1 MGTLTIEHA
10 NAMPAPTWHR
20 LHVNDVDIELPSG
33 LAAAQQVEVSCEEGL
48 WGEADAFDRALLSL
62 ADPAPMAAQGLRD
75 QPAACAGTPS
85 SVAADDLG
93 DIRDTRAA
101 DTGGAPV
108 EPASAPTSAAHQ
120 VDDQAALPAAMEG
133 GAAAHQVNDQ
143 ATLTA
148 AMEDGT
154 AAEGGAASEE
164 GAAMEGLDAP
174 ALSAYQLQALEN
186 RYLSPAD
193 VFTTGMGDEAR
204 EYLEFVAGEPV
215 VLATRPDE
223 RTCAT
228 VRVEGVDGAANAAAV
243 DVVAAPGS
251 SLSLAIALD
260 SPAPG
265 AGVVGVRLR
274 VFAGADARVDV
285 AVTQTLDDGWIALD
299 DAGIVASVLGA
310 GRAYTGLDADL
321 RGDDA
326 RLDIDTRY
334 LGHASQQRD
343 FNYVAHQR
351 GRRTVCNLDANGV
364 LAGES
369 EKTLRGTIEL
379 VHGCKGSVGSEQE
392 TVLLA
397 DERVANRTVPVIL
410 CDEDDVAGNHGATI
424 GRVRPEQ
431 LFYLAS
437 RGISPDDAERLFIT
451 ASFEEAAIN
460 APDQRTR
467 ASVTRLAAAR
477 GIEIEEAVA

>member
-75 QPAACAGTPS
+75 QPAACAAVPS

-120 VDDQAALPAAMEG
+120 VDDQA
-133 GAAAHQVNDQ
+133 
-143 ATLTA
+143 TLAA

-186 RYLSPAD
+186 RYLPPAD

-251 SLSLAIALD
+251 SLSLAVALD

-299 DAGIVASVLGA
+299 DAGIVASERARVQVRHTVLGA

-424 GRVRPEQ
+424 GHVRPEQ

>member
-1 MGTLTIEHA
+1 MGTLMIEHA

-20 LHVNDVDIELPSG
+20 LGVNDVDIELPDD
-33 LAAAQQVEVSCEEGL
+33 LAFARQVEVQCAEGL
-48 WGEADAFDRALLSL
+48 LGDEGAFDAALLSM
-62 ADPAPMAAQGLRD
+62 ADPLPVAAAPSAAAGDLGE
-75 QPAACAGTPS
+75 QPAM
-85 SVAADDLG
+85 
-93 DIRDTRAA
+93 RAA
-101 DTGGAPV
+101 DQGLSPV
-108 EPASAPTSAAHQ
+108 EPASVPTSAAHQ
-120 VDDQAALPAAMEG
+120 VDNPASLSAAMESG
-133 GAAAHQVNDQ
+133 GSAAHQVDEQ
-143 ATLTA
+143 GILPA

-154 AAEGGAASEE
+154 T
-164 GAAMEGLDAP
+164 AMEGEAAALEEP
-174 ALSAYQLQALEN
+174 ALSFYQQQALEA
-186 RYLSPAD
+186 RYLAPAD
-193 VFTTGMGDEAR
+193 VFATGMGDEAR
-204 EYLEFVAGEPV
+204 EYLEFAAGEPV
-215 VLATRPDE
+215 VLVTRPGE

-228 VRVEGVDGAANAAAV
+228 VRVEGVDGAVNAAAI
-243 DVVAAPGS
+243 DIVAAPGS
-251 SLSLAIALD
+251 SLALAIALD

-265 AGVVGVRLR
+265 AGVVGTRLH
-274 VFAGADARVDV
+274 VFAGADARVDIV
-285 AVTQTLDDGWIALD
+285 STQTLDDSWTALD
-299 DAGIVASVLGA
+299 DAGIVLDERARVQLRQTVLGA
-310 GRAYTGLDADL
+310 GRSYTGLDADV

-334 LGHASQQRD
+334 LGHAAQQRD

-369 EKTLRGTIEL
+369 EKTLRGTIDL

-424 GRVRPEQ
+424 GHVRPEQ

>member
-1 MGTLTIEHA
+1 MIEHA

-20 LHVNDVDIELPSG
+20 LRLNDVDIELPDD
-33 LAAAQQVEVSCEEGL
+33 LAFARQVEVQCAEGL
-48 WGEADAFDRALLSL
+48 LGDAAAFDRALPSM
-62 ADPAPMAAQGLRD
+62 ADPLPVAAAPSAAAGDLGE
-75 QPAACAGTPS
+75 QPAM
-85 SVAADDLG
+85 
-93 DIRDTRAA
+93 RAA
-101 DTGGAPV
+101 DQGLSPV
-108 EPASAPTSAAHQ
+108 EPASVPTSAAHQ
-120 VDDQAALPAAMEG
+120 VNDPASLSAAMESG
-133 GAAAHQVNDQ
+133 GSAAHQVDNP
-143 ATLTA
+143 AAPPA
-148 AMEDGT
+148 AMEDGAT
-154 AAEGGAASEE
+154 AMKGGAAALEE
-164 GAAMEGLDAP
+164 P
-174 ALSAYQLQALEN
+174 AFSFYQQQALEA
-186 RYLSPAD
+186 RYLAPAD
-193 VFTTGMGDEAR
+193 VFATGMGDEAR
-204 EYLEFVAGEPV
+204 EYLEFAAGEPI
-215 VLATRPDE
+215 VLATRPGE

-228 VRVEGVDGAANAAAV
+228 VHVEGVDGAVNAAAI

-251 SLSLAIALD
+251 SLALAIALD

-265 AGVVGVRLR
+265 AGVVGTRLR
-274 VFAGADARVDV
+274 VFASADARVDIV
-285 AVTQTLDDGWIALD
+285 STQTLDDSWTALD
-299 DAGIVASVLGA
+299 DAGIVLDERARVQLRQTVLGA
-310 GRAYTGLDADL
+310 GRSYTGLDADV

-334 LGHASQQRD
+334 LGHAAQQRD

-424 GRVRPEQ
+424 GHVAPKQ

-437 RGISPDDAERLFIT
+437 RGISPDDAERLFI
-451 ASFEEAAIN
+451 AAAFEEAAIG
-460 APDQRTR
+460 APDERTR
-467 ASVTRLAAAR
+467 AAVARLAAAR
-477 GIEIEEAVA
+477 GIALEEAVA